1 MVVAWHTGR
10 HRGADFGAYRLDLAF
25 PPGGGLPGLADAFFP
40 VFPLSGD
47 CVKAEP
53 ATLFAAFD
61 ALGSRRILAALDAT
75 RLDVF
80 SFLAI
85 LAPRL
90 KGWSRLDPESESV

>member
-1 MVVAWHTGR
+1 MAWHTGR
-10 HRGADFGAYRLDLAF
+10 HRGTDFGAYRFPLAF
-25 PPGGGLPGLADAFFP
+25 PPGGGFPGLADAFRDC
-40 VFPLSGD
+40 PLSGA

-53 ATLFAAFD
+53 ATLFAAFV
-61 ALGSRRILAALDAT
+61 AFGSRKILAAFDAT

-90 KGWSRLDPESESV
+90 KDWSRLDPESESV